1 MPNLA
6 SIDSRLPFPNAH
18 RTQSKAILEINVC
31 VKSKIEKDFSF
42 QYYDVLFDETKL
54 FDTKFTFD
62 RNRKRKYFS
71 LTFMMFLI
79 KWRKNDKYF
88 WLNIKTVCFNLLK
101 LYSNFRQ
108 KKGKRKIRVKF
119 RSILRIFN
127 IFKKETPTQVFSCK
141 ICDIFKNAFFV
152 ENLQWLLFKFIKKS
166 L

>member
-101 LYSNFRQ
+101 LYSNFCQ
-108 KKGKRKIRVKF
+108 KKGKRKIRIKFLFCAYLTFLKKRLRHRCFPVKF
-119 RSILRIFN
+119 ATFLR
-127 IFKKETPTQVFSCK
+127 TPF
-141 ICDIFKNAFFV
+141 
-152 ENLQWLLFKFIKKS
+152 L
-166 L
+166 